1 MLSAA
6 LCHRSTWFSPC
17 SMPLCKIQM
26 KKHLQSLE
34 MIRKGTGKI
43 RTEHNCSSK
52 RSPLYPLLLFPPNSC
67 LALPY
72 LTALLLVFPHF
83 SFPFFPQL
91 ITRAW
96 DQRAV
101 LGISTQQT
109 ASPRGEHVPGY
120 FRNHPLQ
127 GSNHPCPARRQAVI
141 TRLFKGRIN
150 PLKSI
155 K

>member
-1 MLSAA
+1 
-6 LCHRSTWFSPC
+6 
-17 SMPLCKIQM
+17 
-26 KKHLQSLE
+26 

-52 RSPLYPLLLFPPNSC
+52 RSPLYPLLLFPNSC

-72 LTALLLVFPHF
+72 LTALFSVFPHS
-83 SFPFFPQL
+83 SFPFFPQF
-91 ITRAW
+91 ITRACN
-96 DQRAV
+96 QRAL

-127 GSNHPCPARRQAVI
+127 GSNHPCPARRHVVI

-150 PLKSI
+150 PLKPI